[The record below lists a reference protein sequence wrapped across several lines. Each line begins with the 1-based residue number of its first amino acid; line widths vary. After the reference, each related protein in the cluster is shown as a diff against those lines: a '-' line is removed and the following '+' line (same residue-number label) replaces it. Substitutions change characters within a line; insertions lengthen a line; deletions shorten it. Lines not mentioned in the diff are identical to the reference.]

1 MIRHSVILKL
11 KHTLGSQEEQ
21 QFFDEVRKLEA
32 IPGVKNFEILRQTSP
47 KSPFDFGISMEF
59 DNQELYDGY
68 SSHPDHVYFVEQ
80 FWKNEVTDF
89 QEIDYI
95 PY

>member
-11 KHTLGSQEEQ
+11 KHALGSQEEQ
-21 QFFDEVRKLEA
+21 QFFEEVRKLES

-47 KSPFDFGISMEF
+47 KNHFDFGISMEF
-59 DNQELYDGY
+59 DNQELYDHY
-68 SSHPDHVYFVEQ
+68 SSHPDHVFFVNE